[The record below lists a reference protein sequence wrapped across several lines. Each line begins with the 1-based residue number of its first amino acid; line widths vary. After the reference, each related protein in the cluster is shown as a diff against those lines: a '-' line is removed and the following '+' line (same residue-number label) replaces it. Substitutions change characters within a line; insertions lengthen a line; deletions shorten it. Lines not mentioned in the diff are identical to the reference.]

1 MSEGYDA
8 PPNSE
13 PRSANGSRVFTG
25 GLALAFDT
33 FCPMRSDPVF
43 RTIETSDLDRVLA
56 INAASVPEVGDIN
69 AADLDFLVSEAA
81 IALVAE
87 CDHTL
92 VGFCIV
98 LAPGSTYTSV
108 NYRWFMELHPDSLY
122 LDRVAFDASSRGR
135 GWGRAMYDEVAR
147 RMRDEFTD
155 ATGLTLEVNIDPP
168 NDPSLRFHRKQGFVE
183 VGRQMSHGIEVSL
196 MHRPV
201 LPPAID

>member
-1 MSEGYDA
+1 
-8 PPNSE
+8 
-13 PRSANGSRVFTG
+13 VFTG

-33 FCPMRSDPVF
+33 FCSMRSDPVF

-92 VGFCIV
+92 VGFCVV

-168 NDPSLRFHRKQGFVE
+168 NDRSLRFHRKQGFVE